1 MLRKLSRIL
10 KYRLL
15 VPILRSNLPPVETAR
30 GVAVGLVSAMN
41 PFVGI
46 QMALV
51 GAFWVF
57 PKLVLPNWR
66 FNLIAALAWTWAT
79 NIFTVPIVYMFLITG
94 RLMLGRWEEFLG
106 FDEFAQRLE
115 DFFPLAV
122 AA

>member
-1 MLRKLSRIL
+1 MLKKLSRIL

-51 GAFWVF
+51 GAFWAF
-57 PKLVLPNWR
+57 QKLVLPNWR
-66 FNLIAALAWTWAT
+66 FNLIAVGMDMGDKYFHRSYCLLCFFNHRQINVRA
-79 NIFTVPIVYMFLITG
+79 VG
-94 RLMLGRWEEFLG
+94 RISWI
-106 FDEFAQRLE
+106 
-115 DFFPLAV
+115 
-122 AA
+122 

>member
-51 GAFWVF
+51 GAFWAF
-57 PKLVLPNWR
+57 QKLVLPNWR
-66 FNLIAALAWTWAT
+66 FNLIAALAWTWVT
-79 NIFTVPIVYMFLITG
+79 NIFTVPIVYYVF
-94 RLMLGRWEEFLG
+94 
-106 FDEFAQRLE
+106 
-115 DFFPLAV
+115 
-122 AA
+122 